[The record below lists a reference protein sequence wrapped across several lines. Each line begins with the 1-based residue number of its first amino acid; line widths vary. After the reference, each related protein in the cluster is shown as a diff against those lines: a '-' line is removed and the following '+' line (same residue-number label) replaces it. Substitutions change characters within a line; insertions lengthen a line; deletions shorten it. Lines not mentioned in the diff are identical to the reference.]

1 MAFTVEEIN
10 SRLDEQIKN
19 GKAIVGAGAG
29 TGISAKCAEKGK
41 VDMIIIYNSGR
52 YRMAGRG
59 SLAGLMPYGDANAIV
74 MDMAKEVLPI
84 VKNTPVFAG
93 VCGTDPFRDMA
104 YFIRDLKYI
113 GFSGVQNFPTVGLI
127 DGTFRMNL
135 EETGMGY
142 DLEVA
147 MIAEAHKQGMFTTPY
162 VFNVEDA
169 AKMTNAGADILVA
182 HMGLTTK
189 GSIGAYTALTL
200 DDCVKVIQEIHDV
213 AVAINPA
220 IKVICH
226 GGPIAE
232 PEDAKYILE
241 RTKGVV
247 GFFGASSIERLPT
260 EVAITDQVK
269 KFKKLE
275 I

>member
-10 SRLDEQIKN
+10 ARLDKQIKN
-19 GKAIVGAGAG
+19 GLALVGAGAG

-74 MDMAKEVLPI
+74 MDMAREVLPI
-84 VKNTPVFAG
+84 AKNTPVFAG

-104 YFIRDLKYI
+104 YFIRDLKHI

-147 MIAEAHKQGMFTTPY
+147 MIAEAHKQGMFTSPY

-169 AKMTNAGADILVA
+169 IKMTKAGADILVA

-200 DDCVKVIQEIHDV
+200 DDCVVEIQKIHDA
-213 AVAINPA
+213 AVEINPE

-232 PEDAKYILE
+232 PADAKYILE
-241 RTKGVV
+241 KTQGVV

-269 KFKKLE
+269 EFKKLE